1 VKIEI
6 TGCWKMVHMSIKE
19 KMKGMTGKEKAQYIW
34 EYYKLHMLVTII
46 LVGFIGSYAYYAA
59 GNTPAELNIT
69 IIGGYIEQGKIE
81 ALQNKVT
88 AELIKDK
95 KNKREI
101 IVDFLG
107 GNGQQLDLN
116 TQMKLSTS
124 VAAKEIDILIL
135 DKKHFESFA
144 DQGAFM
150 KLSSIPVIAQLNI
163 PDSNLVKCQPK
174 NSNGK
179 TDGKEDIYGINV
191 EDMPTLKDLGYDTK
205 DSILCVL
212 SNTKRPDK
220 VETFLKWF
228 FT

>member
-1 VKIEI
+1 
-6 TGCWKMVHMSIKE
+6 MVHTSTKE
-19 KMKGMTGKEKAQYIW
+19 KIKGMTGKEKAQYIW
-34 EYYKLHMLVTII
+34 EYYKLHMMITII
-46 LVGFIGSYAYYAA
+46 VIGFIGSYAYYAA
-59 GNTPAELNIT
+59 GNKSAEFNIT

-81 ALQNKVT
+81 ALQNKIT
-88 AELIKDK
+88 AELITDK

-135 DKKHFESFA
+135 DKKHFEFFA
-144 DQGAFM
+144 NQGAFM
-150 KLSSIPVIAQLNI
+150 KLSGIPVITQLNI
-163 PDSNLVKCQPK
+163 PDSNLIKYQPK

-191 EDMPTLKDLGYDTK
+191 EDMPILKDLGYDTK
-205 DSILCVL
+205 DNVLCVL
-212 SNTKRPDK
+212 SNTKRLNK
-220 VETFLKWF
+220 VENFLKWF
-228 FT
+228 FS